1 MFNNFLKN
9 LSILK
14 KFLFINFIIF
24 IIIMVFTFIY
34 LNTIQ
39 PNLISKKVE
48 NHIKI
53 INNTIDH
60 IERLNI
66 KFTENDVR
74 KFLFSTRFLFQ
85 NIERVLIFDNDLQLI
100 GDTDTLDLD
109 PRSFSQRLE
118 VIQTESIESKK
129 KVQEKT
135 DSVDNKQKTSI
146 NEILINY
153 ISSPELGNPYTFT
166 ENNYDQFLLTT
177 IKNVGDKKNIGFL
190 VITENA
196 NDIRTAINERKIF
209 IIRTAFIVALV
220 ILIFSFVLNRYFL
233 KPIKNLVNYTK
244 IIKEESKEKTNIENL
259 KIRNDELGILSNSLD
274 EMTRELHKK
283 ISTAENFSKDLVHE
297 IRNPLASL
305 KSASEIISETENIGQ
320 RNKLIKI
327 VSHDIE
333 RIERL
338 ITDYSQMLK
347 DEAAITQEKMKK
359 IDLKNIAKSVVDDFN
374 NIYNSKRG
382 ISVRL
387 KTNGSKDYIIFG
399 IEHRIEQILANL
411 LENSI
416 SFSKD
421 NEEIEVEINKQKNGK
436 INLNVVDQGEG
447 FKENDTKKIFNRFY
461 SNRPENFGEHSGL
474 GLNIVKNLVDL
485 HNGQI
490 VASNNIGRGAKI
502 EIIFPKI

>member
-85 NIERVLIFDNDLQLI
+85 NIERVLIFDNDFQLI

-118 VIQTESIESKK
+118 VIQTEDIESKK
-129 KVQEKT
+129 KIEKKI
-135 DSVDNKQKTSI
+135 DSVDNQKKTPI
-146 NEILINY
+146 NEILIDY
-153 ISSPELGNPYTFT
+153 AKSSELGNPYTFT
-166 ENNYDQFLLTT
+166 EDNYDQFLLTT
-177 IKNVGDKKNIGFL
+177 IKNVGDKKNFGFL

-274 EMTRELHKK
+274 EMTQELHKK

-305 KSASEIISETENIGQ
+305 KSASEIISETDNIDQ

-382 ISVRL
+382 ISVKL

-421 NEEIEVEINKQKNGK
+421 NKEIEVEINKQKNGK

>member
-85 NIERVLIFDNDLQLI
+85 NIERVLIFDNDFQLI

-118 VIQTESIESKK
+118 VVQTENIESKK
-129 KVQEKT
+129 KVEKKL
-135 DSVDNKQKTSI
+135 DIVDNQKKTPI
-146 NEILINY
+146 NEILIDY
-153 ISSPELGNPYTFT
+153 AKSTDLGNPYTFT

-177 IKNVGDKKNIGFL
+177 IKNVGDKKNFGFL

-274 EMTRELHKK
+274 EMTQELHKK

-305 KSASEIISETENIGQ
+305 KSASEIISETDNIDQ
-320 RNKLIKI
+320 SNKLIKI

-347 DEAAITQEKMKK
+347 DEADITQEKMKK

-421 NEEIEVEINKQKNGK
+421 NEEIEVEINKKKNGK